1 MKSSRRVALEPAYL
15 LHHRAWR
22 DSSRVVELLT
32 RDRGRVSLFAKGA
45 RRAGNAWRAVLQP
58 FAPLLVSWSG
68 PGDGGTLTAAEF
80 SGAVPGLPPARLLS
94 GFYLNELLLKLLSHE
109 DPHPEVFEYY
119 AAALAEL
126 ATPAAAVLEPPS
138 APAPPVEHEAR
149 TLRLFEKRLLDALG
163 LGLDYAHL
171 AGGGE
176 RLAPDAYYHVQLQHG
191 VVGVGAAPAAFA
203 DRPGA
208 RPAGGLFRGAHLLSL
223 AAEELADAGALATA
237 RQLLREAL
245 AAPLDGR
252 EIASRGVA
260 RALRAHGEGRG
271 RAAGGSEGE
280 SSK

>member
-1 MKSSRRVALEPAYL
+1 MKPSRRVALEPAYL

-22 DSSRVVELLT
+22 DTSRVVELMT

-80 SGAVPGLPPARLLS
+80 SAGVPGLPPARLLS
-94 GFYLNELLLKLLSHE
+94 GFYLNELLLKLLSSE

-126 ATPAAAVLEPPS
+126 AMPATAVGEPSPAPAALAER
-138 APAPPVEHEAR
+138 EAR
-149 TLRLFEKRLLDALG
+149 TLRLFEKRLLEALG

-176 RLAPDAYYHVQLQHG
+176 RLVPDAYYHVQPQHG
-191 VVGVGAAPAAFA
+191 VVGVGAAPAG
-203 DRPGA
+203 RPAA
-208 RPAGGLFRGAHLLSL
+208 RPAGEGYRGAHLLSL

-260 RALRAHGEGRG
+260 RALKAHGDGRG
-271 RAAGGSEGE
+271 RTAGGSEGE

>member
-1 MKSSRRVALEPAYL
+1 M

-22 DSSRVVELLT
+22 DSSRVLELLT
-32 RDRGRVSLFAKGA
+32 RDCGRVSLFAKGA

-80 SGAVPGLPPARLLS
+80 STGPQGLPPARLLS
-94 GFYLNELLLKLLSHE
+94 GFYLNELLLKLLSPE
-109 DPHPEVFEYY
+109 DPHPEVFESY
-119 AAALAEL
+119 AAAIAELGEL
-126 ATPAAAVLEPPS
+126 ATPAQ
-138 APAPPVEHEAR
+138 HEAR

-176 RLAPDAYYHVQLQHG
+176 RLDPDAYYHVRPQHG
-191 VVGVGAAPAAFA
+191 VVDVAGA
-203 DRPGA
+203 G
-208 RPAGGLFRGAHLLSL
+208 RPAGAAVADCYRGAHLLSL
-223 AAEELADAGALATA
+223 AAEELGDAAALAAA

-260 RALRAHGEGRG
+260 RALKARSDAAGRM
-271 RAAGGSEGE
+271 AGGSEGE